1 MADSRTVVFESFGV
15 TAELAVVDRADPA
28 PAEDLLPPGWRRGD
42 PARADKRFVLD
53 EHTAPG
59 AVAAQIRAHVAFN
72 APEHIFIH
80 SGMVVQGDR
89 AILLPGSSISGKTT
103 LVAALV
109 RAGAAYGSDEF
120 ALLDRDG
127 LVHPFPKPLSLRA
140 PASYQ
145 QVDVTLAEFGGEEVT
160 QPVRAGLIAITSYV
174 WGALWRP
181 SPLSQ
186 AQGALA
192 LLAHTVV
199 ARSRPVQAMAA
210 IGRTVSGAT
219 IVQSPRGE
227 SEEVVEHLLSATAAA

>member
-1 MADSRTVVFESFGV
+1 MLTGTLSRCRVYEERLV
-15 TAELAVVDRADPA
+15 TELNVRMPA
-28 PAEDLLPPGWRRGD
+28 GG
-42 PARADKRFVLD
+42 ARLARDGETFD
-53 EHTAPG
+53 
-59 AVAAQIRAHVAFN
+59 
-72 APEHIFIH
+72 
-80 SGMVVQGDR
+80 
-89 AILLPGSSISGKTT
+89 
-103 LVAALV
+103 
-109 RAGAAYGSDEF
+109 GSDEF

-227 SEEVVEHLLSATAAA
+227 SEEVVEHLLSATAPA